1 MKDYFMSLFK
11 KICHK
16 QDMREDYLDA
26 LIQRKVA
33 VQLLNLEKTNV
44 IELTEDISATKL

>member
-16 QDMREDYLDA
+16 QDMKEEYFDA
-26 LIQRKVA
+26 IIQRKVA
-33 VQLLNLEKTNV
+33 M
-44 IELTEDISATKL
+44 

>member
-1 MKDYFMSLFK
+1 
-11 KICHK
+11 
-16 QDMREDYLDA
+16 MREDYLDA

-44 IELTEDISATKL
+44 IELTEDISSTKLQILEEETEC